1 MFKWRTRELI
11 VLLLIAGCIRAPL
24 TSISP
29 QINRIRDELGISISL
44 FGFLTTIPVI
54 CFALAAPLPYTKIFR
69 KISNEFLIV
78 LSLTVL
84 GIATIV
90 RSIGNTPILFLATII
105 LGIAIAILNVVTP
118 AMVRRDYPFKITSIM
133 PIYSALLALVA
144 SAAAGFSIPISK
156 FFNNSWRIG
165 ISIWAILPLLTAL
178 LWIPVLLKAKSTAY
192 TSVNH
197 WNTLLKSSSA
207 WMVTIYMGLQST
219 LFYVQIAWLP
229 KILMDQGYGETKA
242 GALLGFT
249 TFSGFIFTFALP
261 LIFGRGAN
269 QKFSILLTALPGV
282 FGFAGVHYLSTR
294 WTIPS
299 LILISATHA
308 ALPVAL
314 ALIAMKSPTPE
325 QTGHLSA
332 MAQGIGYGICALF
345 PAAFGLIYQATNSW
359 TIAINMLIA
368 ICLIQA
374 VIGLRANR

>member
-1 MFKWRTRELI
+1 MLKWRTRELI

>member
-249 TFSGFIFTFALP
+249 TFSGFVFTFALP

>member
-1 MFKWRTRELI
+1 MLRWRSRELM
-11 VLLLIAGCIRAPL
+11 VLILIAGCIRAPL

-29 QINRIRDELGISISL
+29 QINQIRNDLGISVSF
-44 FGFLTTIPVI
+44 FGLLTAIPVI
-54 CFALAAPLPYTKIFR
+54 CFALAAPLPYMTFFR
-69 KISNEFLIV
+69 NISNEFMIV
-78 LSLTVL
+78 LSLILL
-84 GIATIV
+84 GTATIV
-90 RSIGNTPILFLATII
+90 RSFGNTSVFFLATVF
-105 LGIAIAILNVVTP
+105 LGVAIAILNVVTP
-118 AMVRRDYPFKITSIM
+118 AIVRRDYPDKITSIM
-133 PIYSALLALVA
+133 PIYSATLALVA
-144 SAAAGFSIPISK
+144 SVAAGFSIPMAK
-156 FFNNSWRIG
+156 FFNGSWRIG

>member
-359 TIAINMLIA
+359 TIAINLLIA

>member
-29 QINRIRDELGISISL
+29 QINRIREDLGISISL
-44 FGFLTTIPVI
+44 FGVLTSIPII
-54 CFALAAPLPYTKIFR
+54 CFAVAAPLPYTKLFR
-69 KISNEFLIV
+69 KISNELLIV
-78 LSLTVL
+78 LALFIL
-84 GIATIV
+84 GLATII

-118 AMVRRDYPFKITSIM
+118 AMVRRDYPLKITAIM
-133 PIYSALLALVA
+133 PIYSALLALIA
-144 SAAAGFSIPISK
+144 SAAAGFSIPIAR
-156 FFNNSWRIG
+156 FFHNSWRIG
-165 ISIWAILPLLTAL
+165 ISIWAILPLATAL
-178 LWIPVLLKAKSTAY
+178 LWIPVLLNAKRTTH

-197 WNTLLKSSSA
+197 WNTLLRSSSA

-229 KILMDQGYGETKA
+229 KILMDQGYSEAKA

-249 TFSGFIFTFALP
+249 TFSGFIFTFSLP
-261 LIFGRGAN
+261 FIFGRGSN
-269 QKFSILLTALPGV
+269 QKYSVLVTALPGV
-282 FGFAGVHYLSTR
+282 FGFAGVHYLSTS
-294 WTIPS
+294 WTVPS

-314 ALIAMKSPTPE
+314 GLIAMKSPASD

-332 MAQGIGYGICALF
+332 MAQGIGYGISAIF

-359 TIAINMLIA
+359 TIAINILIA
-368 ICLIQA
+368 ISLIQA